1 MLFLIKSLST
11 SSELMGLNAKIS
23 TLRAP
28 SKCHQ
33 FPVGLGDRD
42 GAVRGCQWQGGSTQG
57 GWHSAG
63 SSSLPAASP
72 LTRRVPDPG
81 TNPAPGGWRG
91 PNVPGLWAERNLF
104 CESELL
110 ES

>member
-11 SSELMGLNAKIS
+11 SSELMGLNAKIA

-42 GAVRGCQWQGGSTQG
+42 GAVCGCQWQGGSTRG
-57 GWHSAG
+57 GWDSAG
-63 SSSLPAASP
+63 
-72 LTRRVPDPG
+72 
-81 TNPAPGGWRG
+81 
-91 PNVPGLWAERNLF
+91 
-104 CESELL
+104 
-110 ES
+110 